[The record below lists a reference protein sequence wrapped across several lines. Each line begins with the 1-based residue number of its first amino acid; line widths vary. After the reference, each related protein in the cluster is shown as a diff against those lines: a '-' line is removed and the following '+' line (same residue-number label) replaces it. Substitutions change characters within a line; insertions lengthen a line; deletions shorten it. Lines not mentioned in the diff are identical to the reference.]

1 MNRPLV
7 SIALVGAVLVGGAV
21 AAAPASAAGNTGA
34 VVYYSLPFRSDLVR
48 VDQSTEQ
55 EGASITTA
63 TYAQWQADGFAAPTP
78 AGVTYH
84 AYTWSSDVLADL
96 TFGTDDRAEA
106 TRLSFAEWQRVGSPR
121 PDSTSLPSS
130 AIAYSFASSSEVFVN
145 TSILFEDGNAPT
157 ITHKLTYAEYTHL
170 GSPQL
175 AEEFGHDSY
184 PISDMYVRKLAWSS
198 AVVQE
203 IPKNGSGDALT
214 YDEWAALAFP
224 TPQVVKSFPGDRY
237 CQAAGSSD
245 ITYRGYAAPDG
256 VKMSYS
262 QWVAAGRPAPG
273 RC

>member
-21 AAAPASAAGNTGA
+21 AAAPAAAEGNGN
-34 VVYYSLPFRSDLVR
+34 VIYYSLPFRGDLVR
-48 VDQSTEQ
+48 VDQSTETQ
-55 EGASITTA
+55 GASITTA
-63 TYAQWQADGFAAPTP
+63 TYAQWRADGFPAPVA

-106 TRLSFAEWQRVGSPR
+106 TRLSLAEWQRVGSPR
-121 PDSTSLPSS
+121 PVTTSLPSS

-145 TSILFEDGNAPT
+145 TSLLQQGSSAPT
-157 ITHKLTYAEYTHL
+157 TTHKLTYAEYSHL
-170 GSPQL
+170 GSPRL

-184 PISDMYVRKLAWSS
+184 PFSDMYVRKLAWSP
-198 AVVQE
+198 AIVQE

-237 CQAAGSSD
+237 CQAVGSSD
-245 ITYRGYAAPDG
+245 ITYRGYAAPKG
-256 VKMSYS
+256 VKMTYS
-262 QWVAAGRPAPG
+262 QWVTAGRPAPA